1 MHSEHSRAQP
11 RLHPLYT
18 RWVRL
23 AVIADIHGNLDALE
37 AVLQDLGP
45 QGIDRLYING
55 DVVNRGPDSVACMR
69 RVLEWSHTDLPQ
81 PEFTLGNHDDLML
94 LWQARSPLLPAEW
107 YADPFWGATAWSA
120 RQLERAGMLDPIA
133 GWPMS
138 LRPHTPGLPQV
149 VIAHGSPQH
158 YREAIGTF
166 TSSER
171 GAELLAAAETGVLV
185 ASHIHRPMVRQVG
198 LPQIGLCEQPEGWL
212 INTGAVGAPFDGDP
226 RARYLLLEAD
236 QGSWTPSICA
246 VPYDRTGV
254 LERFETSG
262 LLEEGGLSALIFLEE
277 LKSARSLY
285 TPFWEW
291 TSAQGLGKDAASW
304 GVFRGLNPH
313 LFVPV

>member
-1 MHSEHSRAQP
+1 MSAQP
-11 RLHPLYT
+11 APLPSVYPALYT
-18 RWVRL
+18 RRVRL

-37 AVLQDLGP
+37 AVLQDLRP
-45 QGIDRLYING
+45 LGIDRLYING
-55 DVVNRGPDSVACMR
+55 DVVNRGPDSVSCMR
-69 RVLEWSHTDLPQ
+69 RVLDWPYSDLPQ

-94 LWQARSPLLPAEW
+94 LWRARSPALPAEW

-133 GWPMS
+133 AWPMS
-138 LRPHTPGLPQV
+138 QRPHTLGLPQV

-166 TSSER
+166 TSPSR
-171 GAELLAAAETGVLV
+171 GAELLASAEAGVLV
-185 ASHIHRPMVRQVG
+185 ASHIHRPMLRQVG
-198 LPQIGLCEQPEGWL
+198 LHGQPEGEGWL

-226 RARYLLLEAD
+226 RARYLLLDGE
-236 QGSWTPSICA
+236 QGDWTPTICA
-246 VPYDRTGV
+246 VPYERAGV

-262 LLEEGGLSALIFLEE
+262 LLEQGGLSALIFLEE

-291 TSAQGLGKDAASW
+291 TSAQGLDKDMASW
-304 GVFRGLNPH
+304 EVFRGLNPQ
-313 LFVPV
+313 LFVPA